1 MAHEVE
7 HAEVLSDYQ
16 NEIYASGEAPP
27 YPMRWRDLEAAA
39 LEALP
44 AESADYLAG
53 GAGGEETVRANREA
67 FDRWRIVP
75 RMLRGVGTRDLS
87 TEILGTQMPAP
98 VLVGPVGVQRIL
110 HEDAEIAT
118 AAAAGSVGVPYVHST
133 AASTSIEEAAA
144 ANGDGPRWF
153 QLYYP
158 TDRELAVSFV
168 SRAAAAGYTAVVI
181 TLDTLVLGW
190 RPRDL
195 QHAYLPFLQGIGLAN
210 YTSDPVFRSRLGPD
224 ADADAIEPTVARW
237 IDVFANPDL
246 SWEDIA
252 WLRERTEL
260 PVVLKGICSADDAR
274 HAAETGVDGLI
285 VSNHGGRQVDGAVA
299 ALDALPDVCAAV
311 PPKLPVLFDSGIR
324 TGADALKALALGAH
338 AVLLARPAMW
348 GLALGGEAGVRHVL
362 RGFLAELDNSL
373 AMAGYRSPRELT
385 PQSLAARPG

>member
-7 HAEVLSDYQ
+7 HAEVLTDYQ

-53 GAGGEETVRANREA
+53 GAGGEETMRANREA

-98 VLVGPVGVQRIL
+98 VLVAPVGVQRIL

-118 AAAAGSVGVPYVHST
+118 AAAAGGVGVPYVHST
-133 AASTSIEEAAA
+133 AASTSIEDAAA

-168 SRAAAAGYTAVVI
+168 SRAAATGYTAVII

-210 YTSDPVFRSRLGPD
+210 YTSDPVFRRRLGPD
-224 ADADAIEPTVARW
+224 ADADALEPTVARW

-260 PVVLKGICSADDAR
+260 PVLLKGICSADDAR

-311 PPKLPVLFDSGIR
+311 PPKLPILFDSGIR
-324 TGADALKALALGAH
+324 TGADALKALALGAS

-362 RGFLAELDNSL
+362 RGFLAELDNAL

-385 PQSLAARPG
+385 PQSLVARP